1 MARDPYR
8 YFRLEAREILDR
20 FGRTI
25 LEFERGRG
33 DASQLQILLR
43 LAHTLKGAA
52 RVVKQP
58 EIADRAHQI
67 EDILGPYR
75 EQPGNLPPTIVT
87 ELLGHL
93 EEVGARVRALTP
105 SEAPAAVRGDVV
117 YDRLN
122 AVQADLSE
130 VDSLI
135 EGVAETFTLLGALRR
150 SGRAAEQAR
159 HLANLLVEQIG
170 SKDSHGHHAGRP
182 VQAAETAEELR
193 RSLGR
198 LERDVV
204 AAVDQID
211 RELRQLREASEQLRL
226 VPASNLMMLLER
238 TARDAADAL
247 GKRVTFEAHGGELR
261 LDAHVLSVMQPAL
274 IQIVRNAMAHG
285 IENADERAARA
296 KPISGRIMV
305 SIHHQD
311 DKLAFSCEDDG
322 RGVDLEAVRR
332 AAARRGLSKR
342 EAQGLSPEDLVRLL
356 LKGGLTTSD
365 SVTPIAGRGIGL
377 DIVRE
382 AVARLDGSVGF
393 RTDHRGTRFD
403 LVVPMSLAS
412 MDALI
417 VDVGGTTAAIP
428 LGAVRGAVRL
438 AAEQVAWN
446 GAKATV
452 IHEGAAYPFLSL
464 PAALRGKAGPPS
476 RSRTWQGFL
485 VDCPGGMAVAG
496 ADRLVDISRIVT
508 RPLPRL
514 APAGHIV
521 SGAWFDAEG
530 NPQLA
535 LDPAGLVAVAKAGL
549 SGEREPAPVR
559 HSVLVVDD
567 SLTSRM
573 LEQSILES
581 AGFDVDTAASAEEAL
596 EAVRRRKYVL
606 FLVDVEMPGMT
617 GFDFVERIRADSAL
631 HDIPA
636 IMITSRSS
644 AEDFARSQQA
654 GAQGYMIKSEFD
666 QVRLLTLIRSLLG

>member
-1 MARDPYR
+1 MAQDPFK
-8 YFRLEAREILDR
+8 YFRLEARELLDR
-20 FGRTI
+20 FGKTI
-25 LEFERGRG
+25 LEFERGRA
-33 DASQLQILLR
+33 DAGQLQILLR

-58 EIADRAHQI
+58 EIADRAHRI

-75 EQPGNLPPTIVT
+75 EGPDNLPSTVVA
-87 ELLGHL
+87 ELLAHL
-93 EEVGARVRALTP
+93 EEIDGRVRALTP
-105 SEAPAAVRGDVV
+105 AEPPASAQGYAVD
-117 YDRLN
+117 DNLK

-130 VDSLI
+130 IDNLI
-135 EGVAETFTLLGALRR
+135 EGVAETHTLLGALRR

-159 HLANLLVEQIG
+159 HLASLLFEQIG
-170 SKDSHGHHAGRP
+170 PRESQGDHVGRTTQMAG
-182 VQAAETAEELR
+182 TAEELR
-193 RSLGR
+193 RSLTH

-211 RELRQLREASEQLRL
+211 RELRQLREAAEQLRL
-226 VPASNLMMLLER
+226 VPASNLMVLLER
-238 TARDAADAL
+238 TVRDAAGSLA
-247 GKRVTFEAHGGELR
+247 KRATFEARGGELR
-261 LDAHVLSVMQPAL
+261 IDAYVLSVVQPAL

-285 IENADERAARA
+285 IENEDERTA
-296 KPISGRIMV
+296 KGKPASGRIVVAV
-305 SIHHQD
+305 SHQD
-311 DKLAFSCEDDG
+311 GKLAFSCEDDG

-342 EAQGLSPEDLVRLL
+342 EAEGLSPDDLVRLL

-382 AVARLDGSVGF
+382 AAARLDGSVGF

-412 MDALI
+412 MDALV
-417 VDVGGTTAAIP
+417 VDAGGTTVAIP

-438 AAEQVAWN
+438 ANGEVSWN
-446 GAKATV
+446 KTKATV
-452 IHEGAAYPFLSL
+452 IHDGVAYPFLSL
-464 PAALRGKAGPPS
+464 TAALRGKAGSPG
-476 RSRTWQGFL
+476 RAWQGFL
-485 VDCPGGMAVAG
+485 VAGPGGMAVAG
-496 ADRLVDISRIVT
+496 ADRLVGISRVVT
-508 RPLPRL
+508 RPLPQL
-514 APAGHIV
+514 APASRIV
-521 SGAWFDAEG
+521 SGAWFDAQG

-535 LDPAGLVAVAKAGL
+535 LDPAGLVAAARRGLAGE
-549 SGEREPAPVR
+549 SEPVSAA

-596 EAVRRRKYVL
+596 EAARRRKYAL

-617 GFDFVERIRADSAL
+617 GFDFVERIRADAAL
-631 HDIPA
+631 RDIPA

-644 AEDFARSQQA
+644 AEDFARGQQA
-654 GAQGYMIKSEFD
+654 GAQGYMVKSEFD